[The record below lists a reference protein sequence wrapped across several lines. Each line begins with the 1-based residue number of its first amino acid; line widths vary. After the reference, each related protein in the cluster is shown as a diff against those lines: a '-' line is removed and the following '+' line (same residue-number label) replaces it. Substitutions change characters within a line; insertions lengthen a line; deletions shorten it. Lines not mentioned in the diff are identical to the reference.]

1 MTGNKI
7 DLINSRKEGI
17 SFYENHLPE
26 EMVMQLRKYENM
38 EENDARRFIEGV
50 INCRIEAK
58 SFYKS
63 NLPEDM
69 ASEIESRTGINELDC
84 LKELMKAYSEYSASC
99 NGTLKKR
106 NGEII

>member
-7 DLINSRKEGI
+7 DLTNSRKEGI

-26 EMVMQLRKYENM
+26 EMVSQCRECGNIEEDYVKNLIEKY
-38 EENDARRFIEGV
+38 R
-50 INCRIEAK
+50 
-58 SFYKS
+58 
-63 NLPEDM
+63 
-69 ASEIESRTGINELDC
+69 
-84 LKELMKAYSEYSASC
+84 EYSASC